1 MSIADIHVARTVP
14 QVCDH
19 VQLGVQRDSG
29 KCDRWQSA
37 EMRDRT
43 GKLCEINGARLQG
56 KFSELR
62 YIYLSII
69 RGVINK

>member
-1 MSIADIHVARTVP
+1 MSIADTHVARTVLH
-14 QVCDH
+14 VYDH

-29 KCDRWQSA
+29 KCYRWQSA

-43 GKLCEINGARLQG
+43 GKLCDINGARLQG
-56 KFSELR
+56 EFSELR

-69 RGVINK
+69 RGVIDK